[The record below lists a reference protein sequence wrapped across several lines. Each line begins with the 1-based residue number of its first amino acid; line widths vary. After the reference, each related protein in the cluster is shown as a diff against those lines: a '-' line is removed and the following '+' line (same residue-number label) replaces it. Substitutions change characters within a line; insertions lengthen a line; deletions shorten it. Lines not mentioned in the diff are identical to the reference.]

1 MSSLPSFN
9 STQPPPPLPC
19 VTPSTSKCK
28 RKKNLHSRMSW
39 NLIESNSRWVKFYTG
54 CPTAELFMF
63 LVDHVRPKHQKLHYS
78 KGASSYNEKPKKYQL
93 SPVKMLCQRKPGPV
107 RSLSLEDEILMTLK
121 RIRLDAPEE
130 DLAFRFQI
138 SQGYVSKI
146 VTTFIAFLGLE
157 LQPFIYWPTPDETLS
172 YKHPHFSGT
181 FNKCEGIGDCTEQKL
196 QHSKNTG
203 AQYQSY
209 RTYKSTNTVKKLVI
223 CTKAGSISYVSPAY
237 GGLATD
243 RYIVEDTN
251 ISSRFTPGFMAL
263 FDKGF
268 NVQDLFLQKQVKCE
282 LPPFLRSKRKFTRS
296 EVYHGKRVAR
306 ARIHI
311 ERVMGRLKE
320 FRLLEHSLSI
330 NMIDMCDH
338 IWTIAAAIVN
348 LQPPLVKN

>member
-1 MSSLPSFN
+1 M
-9 STQPPPPLPC
+9 
-19 VTPSTSKCK
+19 
-28 RKKNLHSRMSW
+28 
-39 NLIESNSRWVKFYTG
+39 
-54 CPTAELFMF
+54 
-63 LVDHVRPKHQKLHYS
+63 
-78 KGASSYNEKPKKYQL
+78 
-93 SPVKMLCQRKPGPV
+93 
-107 RSLSLEDEILMTLK
+107 
-121 RIRLDAPEE
+121 
-130 DLAFRFQI
+130 
-138 SQGYVSKI
+138 
-146 VTTFIAFLGLE
+146 
-157 LQPFIYWPTPDETLS
+157 
-172 YKHPHFSGT
+172 
-181 FNKCEGIGDCTEQKL
+181 
-196 QHSKNTG
+196 
-203 AQYQSY
+203 
-209 RTYKSTNTVKKLVI
+209 KKLVF

-251 ISSRFTPGFMAL
+251 ISSRLTPGFMVL

-320 FRLLEHSLSI
+320 FRLLEHSLPI

-348 LQPPLVKN
+348 LQPPLVKK